1 MSIKEDLLNRYQNA
15 IIIGK
20 KESRSFFEG
29 LKKDLPSLEC
39 VFYSVEE
46 IIDMFAF
53 VYDDSS
59 ISYLRYAYE
68 LNPIVAE
75 ETLMIVSLLN
85 ESHYSCPRLNAL
97 LPLRDDLLSHGL
109 LKKMT
114 GLEERFKNKSILYFS
129 LLTALPI
136 SKRLGEMSNMALSFD
151 IPYKDKVS
159 IDPDIEKYRKL
170 SQDEKR
176 ELGLYP

>member
-1 MSIKEDLLNRYQNA
+1 MSRYQGA

-20 KESRSFFEG
+20 EESRSFFEG
-29 LKKDLPSLEC
+29 LKKDLPTLEC
-39 VFYSVEE
+39 AFYSVDE
-46 IIDMFAF
+46 IIDLFAF
-53 VYDDSS
+53 SYDDSS

-75 ETLMIVSLLN
+75 ETLTIVSLLS
-85 ESHYSCPRLNAL
+85 ERHYSCSRLNSL

-109 LKKMT
+109 LKKPV
-114 GLEERFKNKSILYFS
+114 GIEKRFKGKNIIYFA
-129 LLTALPI
+129 LHTALPI

-151 IPYKDKVS
+151 IPTKDKPA

-176 ELGLYP
+176 ELALYP